1 MAETSINLEV
11 ISFRFFVFVFIYMKV
26 ESLDSYIKGKQGK
39 RIKENK
45 SSNIEQSLESRIV
58 TNSRFL

>member
-1 MAETSINLEV
+1 MAETSINLDV

-26 ESLDSYIKGKQGK
+26 EYLDSYIKGKQGK

>member
-11 ISFRFFVFVFIYMKV
+11 ISFRFFVFVFIYMNV

>member
-39 RIKENK
+39 QIKENK